1 MITGRHNPLSIGK
14 IDWWSVLLFLVLT
27 VLGWINIYSVLQDG
41 SEGGIL
47 DLSTR
52 YGRQLMWVGVCLFV
66 AIAILL
72 IDDKYYHI
80 FAYPAYWIAVVVLVA
95 VLFVGREVNGAK
107 AWIYIGGQGIQP
119 AEFAKFTT
127 ALALARYMSRFNFS
141 PRRMR
146 DVVMCFA
153 IILLPAA
160 IIILQQDTGSAMV
173 YAAFMIVFFREGMN
187 GWIFALSVMGVMIFI
202 LSFLLTPFAMLA
214 GIIGVCVAAEAVANG
229 RLRTKVI
236 YLAALT
242 LATIAIYFGV
252 ELLSGKG
259 ISLFLSLLIA
269 SLASIPFVI
278 AYSYR
283 NRLRNVFN
291 YLGLFAFSL
300 IFASSVDYVF
310 DNVLE
315 PHQQQRILLVLGIE
329 GDTSSIGY
337 QTNQSKIAIGSG
349 GWLGKGYME
358 GTQTRFDFVPEQS
371 TDYIFCTVGEEWGFV
386 GSAFVLVLFCALV
399 VRLMRM
405 AERQR
410 EAFNRIYIYSVAAIF
425 LLHIVINVGMTVGIM
440 PVIGIPLPLF
450 SYGGSSLLAFTILF
464 FVAVKLDTTKR
475 DV

>member
-1 MITGRHNPLSIGK
+1 MITGSHNQLSIGK
-14 IDWWSVLLFLVLT
+14 IDWWSVLLFVALT
-27 VLGWINIYSVLQDG
+27 LLGWVNIYSVLQDG
-41 SEGGIL
+41 SESGIF

-52 YGRQLMWVGVCLFV
+52 YGKQLIWVGICLLV
-66 AIAILL
+66 AVAILL

-80 FAYPAYWIAVVVLVA
+80 FAYPAYWVAIAVLVA

-119 AEFAKFTT
+119 GEFAKFTT

-146 DVVMCFA
+146 DVVMSFA
-153 IILLPAA
+153 IILFPAA

-173 YAAFMIVFFREGMN
+173 YAAFMLVFFREGMN
-187 GWIFALSVMGVMIFI
+187 GWIFALSVVAVAIFV

-214 GIIGVCVAAEAVANG
+214 GIIGVCVVAEGVANG
-229 RLRTKVI
+229 RLRAKIV
-236 YLAALT
+236 YLAALA
-242 LATIAIYFGV
+242 LATIVIYFGV
-252 ELLSGKG
+252 ELLSGRS
-259 ISLFLSLLIA
+259 ISLYLSLLIA
-269 SLASIPFVI
+269 SIVSIPFVI
-278 AYSYR
+278 AYGYR
-283 NRLRNVFN
+283 NRLRNMFRYV
-291 YLGLFAFSL
+291 GLFAFSL
-300 IFASSVDYVF
+300 IFASSVDYAF
-310 DNVLE
+310 DNILE

-329 GDTSSIGY
+329 DDTSSIGY

-349 GWLGKGYME
+349 GLLGKGYLE
-358 GTQTRFDFVPEQS
+358 GTQTKFNFVPEQS
-371 TDYIFCTVGEEWGFV
+371 TDFIFCTVGEEWGFV
-386 GSAFVLVLFCALV
+386 GSAFVLALFCALV

-405 AERQR
+405 AERQH

-425 LLHIVINVGMTVGIM
+425 LLHIIINIGMTVGIM

-464 FVAVKLDTTKR
+464 FVAVKLDTRKR

>member
-1 MITGRHNPLSIGK
+1 MISRSHNSLSPGK
-14 IDWWSVLLFLVLT
+14 IDWWSVLIFLVLT
-27 VLGWINIYSVLQDG
+27 VLGWANIYSVLQDG
-41 SEGGIL
+41 VEGGIL

-52 YGRQLMWVGVCLFV
+52 YGKQLIWVGVCLLV
-66 AIAILL
+66 AVAILL

-80 FAYPAYWIAVVVLVA
+80 FAYPAYWAAIAVLVA

-141 PRRMR
+141 PHRMR
-146 DVVMCFA
+146 DLLTSFA
-153 IILLPAA
+153 IIMLPAG

-173 YAAFMIVFFREGMN
+173 YAAFMFIFFREGMN
-187 GWIFALSVMGVMIFI
+187 GWIFALSVMAVAIFV

-214 GIIGVCVAAEAVANG
+214 GIIGVCVIAEAVENG
-229 RLRTKVI
+229 RLRTKII
-236 YLAALT
+236 YIAALS

-252 ELLSGKG
+252 ELLSGKS
-259 ISLFLSLLIA
+259 ISLYLSLLIA
-269 SLASIPFVI
+269 SLVSITLVI
-278 AYSYR
+278 AYGYR

-300 IFASSVDYVF
+300 VFASSVDYVF

-315 PHQQQRILLVLGIE
+315 SHQQQRILLVLGIE

-349 GWLGKGYME
+349 GWLGKGYLE

-371 TDYIFCTVGEEWGFV
+371 TDYIFCTVGEEWGFA
-386 GSAFVLVLFCALV
+386 GSAFVLALFCALV

-405 AERQR
+405 AERQQ

-425 LLHIVINVGMTVGIM
+425 LLHIMINIGMTIGIM

-450 SYGGSSLLAFTILF
+450 SYGGSSLLAFTVLF

>member
-1 MITGRHNPLSIGK
+1 MTTKSHNQLNIGK
-14 IDWWSVLLFLVLT
+14 IDWWSVLLFLALT
-27 VLGWINIYSVLQDG
+27 LLGWVNIYSVLQDG
-41 SEGGIL
+41 SEGGIF

-52 YGRQLMWVGVCLFV
+52 YGKQLIWVGVCLLV
-66 AIAILL
+66 AVAILL

-80 FAYPAYWIAVVVLVA
+80 FAYPAYWVAIAVLVA

-119 AEFAKFTT
+119 GEFAKFTT

-146 DVVMCFA
+146 DMVMSFA
-153 IILLPAA
+153 IILLPAG

-173 YAAFMIVFFREGMN
+173 YAAFMLVFFREGMN
-187 GWIFALSVMGVMIFI
+187 GWIFALSVVAVAIFV

-214 GIIGVCVAAEAVANG
+214 AIICVCVIAEAAANG
-229 RLRTKVI
+229 RVRAKII
-236 YLAALT
+236 YLAALA
-242 LATIAIYFGV
+242 LATIVIYFGV
-252 ELLSGKG
+252 ELLSGKN
-259 ISLFLSLLIA
+259 ISLYLSLLIA
-269 SLASIPFVI
+269 SLASVPLVI
-278 AYSYR
+278 AYGYR
-283 NRLRNVFN
+283 DRLRNIFN
-291 YLGLFAFSL
+291 YVGLFAFSL

-349 GWLGKGYME
+349 GWLGKGYLE
-358 GTQTRFDFVPEQS
+358 GTQTRFNFVPEQS

-386 GSAFVLVLFCALV
+386 GCAFVLALFCALV

-425 LLHIVINVGMTVGIM
+425 LLHIMINIGMTIGIM